1 MTSRAG
7 ALVVAAIVSA
17 VLGVSP
23 ATGYRSVAPTAHVA
37 KAQLGQVV
45 LHTHSGPVFTPPP
58 KYWSAAG
65 ASGCCLI
72 STGTARAFRAPARG
86 SRLGNRAVQRGST
99 PARSS
104 ASEAADHAPAGG
116 RPVIAHASLRSSRC
130 SRVPPETG
138 VSCGRSRLL
147 PASGRATRGLSIIGA
162 TATSASR
169 PTSTC
174 REPSCSQ
181 RTQTRP
187 AFARSSPRS
196 WPASHRGRMRAVAPA
211 RNRFSAPASPRLTL
225 AASTPAGTP

>member
-37 KAQLGQVV
+37 KAQLAQVV

-58 KYWSAAG
+58 KYWS
-65 ASGCCLI
+65 
-72 STGTARAFRAPARG
+72 
-86 SRLGNRAVQRGST
+86 V
-99 PARSS
+99 
-104 ASEAADHAPAGG
+104 G
-116 RPVIAHASLRSSRC
+116 RCERVLLDIYGYG